1 MKRVFFI
8 LILFTVSI
16 KSQEILSLNKGNS
29 WMYHITDGSFASY
42 WLSKVVTGE
51 QIVEDGKTYT
61 KIEVVPDLYHGSEKW
76 GVDDNQFYFS
86 ELDFIKNMPI
96 AFDGSLLSDTSFSL
110 IEVENVTIDSY
121 GETFDGQKWTVSIED
136 ASVTSSS
143 TITFARGLGPVEITN
158 SANYITGQTSYD
170 RIYLYYAYIDG
181 KYYEREH
188 DEEYLESFDLYISLS
203 QNFPNPFNNVTE
215 ILYQTGKSTHL
226 KLLVFDVNGRLVRT
240 LVDDFRVAGMYS
252 VTFDATGLAS
262 GVYFY
267 RLIVENK
274 SETRKM
280 IILR

>member
-8 LILFTVSI
+8 FILFTVSI
-16 KSQEILSLNKGNS
+16 KSQEILSLSKGNS

-61 KIEVVPDLYHGSEKW
+61 KIEVVPDIYHGSEKW
-76 GVDDNQFYFS
+76 GADDNQFYFS
-86 ELDFIKNMPI
+86 ELDFINNLRI
-96 AFDGSLLSDTSFSL
+96 AFDGSLTSDTSFAL
-110 IEVENVTIDSY
+110 IDVENVTIDSY
-121 GETFDGQKWTVSIED
+121 GETFNGQKWTVSSED
-136 ASVTSSS
+136 ASVTSTS

-158 SANYITGQTSYD
+158 SANYITGQTSFD

-203 QNFPNPFNNVTE
+203 QNFPNPFNTVTE
-215 ILYQTGKSTHL
+215 ILYSTSKNKNL
-226 KLLVFDVNGRLVRT
+226 KLSVYDVNGRLVRK
-240 LVDDFRVAGMYS
+240 LVDEIKWPGQYKEI
-252 VTFDATGLAS
+252 FDAKGLSS